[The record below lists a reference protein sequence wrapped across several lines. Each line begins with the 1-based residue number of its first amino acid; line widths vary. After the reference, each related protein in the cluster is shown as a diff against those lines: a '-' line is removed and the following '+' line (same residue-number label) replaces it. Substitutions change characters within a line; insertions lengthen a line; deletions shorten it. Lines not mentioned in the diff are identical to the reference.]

1 MVAKIDKDGSGQIE
15 FDEFLDLL
23 AMRFDFDQ
31 IVQEEV
37 EDEDPE
43 KNELREAFNA
53 FDEDGSGSVS
63 TDELR
68 KMFRKL
74 GKSVTNDELIE
85 LIKFSDED
93 NSG

>member
-1 MVAKIDKDGSGQIE
+1 
-15 FDEFLDLL
+15 
-23 AMRFDFDQ
+23 
-31 IVQEEV
+31 VQEEV

-68 KMFRKL
+68 KMLRKL

>member
-15 FDEFLDLL
+15 FDEFLELL
-23 AMRFDFDQ
+23 AMRFDFNE

-37 EDEDPE
+37 EDDDPE

-68 KMFRKL
+68 KMLRRL
-74 GKSVTNDELIE
+74 GKSVTNDELVE

>member
-68 KMFRKL
+68 KMLRKL

-85 LIKFSDED
+85 LIKFSD
-93 NSG
+93 

>member
-15 FDEFLDLL
+15 FDEFLELL
-23 AMRFDFDQ
+23 AMRFDFDE

-37 EDEDPE
+37 EDDDPE

-68 KMFRKL
+68 KMLRRL
-74 GKSVTNDELIE
+74 GKSVTNDELVE

>member
-23 AMRFDFDQ
+23 VMRFDFDQ

-68 KMFRKL
+68 KMLRKL

>member
-1 MVAKIDKDGSGQIE
+1 
-15 FDEFLDLL
+15 
-23 AMRFDFDQ
+23 MRFDFNE

-37 EDEDPE
+37 EDDDPE

-68 KMFRKL
+68 KMLRRL
-74 GKSVTNDELIE
+74 GKSVTNDELVE

>member
-23 AMRFDFDQ
+23 AMRFDFNQ

-68 KMFRKL
+68 KMLRKL

>member
-15 FDEFLDLL
+15 FDEFLELL

-37 EDEDPE
+37 EDDDPE

-68 KMFRKL
+68 KMLRKL

>member
-23 AMRFDFDQ
+23 AMRFDFGQ

-68 KMFRKL
+68 KMLRKL

>member
-68 KMFRKL
+68 KMLRKL

>member
-1 MVAKIDKDGSGQIE
+1 
-15 FDEFLDLL
+15 
-23 AMRFDFDQ
+23 MRFDFDE

-37 EDEDPE
+37 EDDDPE

-68 KMFRKL
+68 KMLRRL
-74 GKSVTNDELIE
+74 GKSVTNDELVE